1 MWTVNGAETMR
12 NQLAL
17 ALALPL
23 SILLNAGLFSGQ
35 SYQATPL
42 ETKPDLQIASLS
54 VGPISTFLSPLHPST
69 PASVSRP
76 SLSVPK
82 LTVPSAS
89 RPTLT
94 APNVTFPIQSRQS
107 LPAEQVTVPSLSR
120 PAASVPQAI
129 GGINILPPLP
139 PLPAI
144 TAPPHKNKL
153 PKRGPKAPVPP
164 KKSKTGDTKKP
175 KKRIRII
182 TTALRPA
189 VEVDES
195 VKYVALTFDDGP
207 SPEYTPKVL
216 AILKKEGIHA
226 TFCLIGRQVKKYP
239 ELVQQIVADGH
250 KIADH
255 SMNHDLCLQK
265 RSDKK
270 IKQEIID
277 TKTLIESI
285 VPGTPVDYFRAPGGN
300 FDRHMK
306 EMVDSWGMQ
315 SLGWSVDTKDW
326 QRPGVDQILAT
337 IQAQLKPGGVIL
349 MHDAGGDRSET
360 VEALEKVIPQLREEG
375 YKFVFP
381 G

>member
-1 MWTVNGAETMR
+1 MR
-12 NQLAL
+12 NQFAF

-42 ETKPDLQIASLS
+42 ETNPDLQIASLS
-54 VGPISTFLSPLHPST
+54 VGPISTFLSPINRGNVHSF
-69 PASVSRP
+69 SRP
-76 SLSVPK
+76 SMSIPK
-82 LTVPSAS
+82 VTVPGLSGPAQSAAKINVPGLSKPALSLPTVTVPNVS
-89 RPTLT
+89 RASLT
-94 APNVTFPIQSRQS
+94 AP
-107 LPAEQVTVPSLSR
+107 
-120 PAASVPQAI
+120 QATA
-129 GGINILPPLP
+129 GINIFPVLPT
-139 PLPAI
+139 I
-144 TAPPHKNKL
+144 TPPPHKNKL
-153 PKRGPKAPVPP
+153 PKKGPKAPVPP
-164 KKSKTGDTKKP
+164 KNSKNNGTKKP
-175 KKRIRII
+175 KKKIRII

-189 VEVDES
+189 TDLDPTT
-195 VKYVALTFDDGP
+195 KYVALTFDDGP

-226 TFCLIGRQVKKYP
+226 TFCLIGRQIKKYP

-265 RSDKK
+265 RTDKK
-270 IKQEIID
+270 IEQEIMG
-277 TKTLIESI
+277 TRTLIESI
-285 VPGTPVDYFRAPGGN
+285 VPGTPVEYFRAPGGN

-306 EMVDSWGMQ
+306 EMVDKWGMQ

-337 IQAQLKPGGVIL
+337 VKAQLHPGGVIL

-360 VEALEKVIPQLREEG
+360 IEALEKVIPELREEG